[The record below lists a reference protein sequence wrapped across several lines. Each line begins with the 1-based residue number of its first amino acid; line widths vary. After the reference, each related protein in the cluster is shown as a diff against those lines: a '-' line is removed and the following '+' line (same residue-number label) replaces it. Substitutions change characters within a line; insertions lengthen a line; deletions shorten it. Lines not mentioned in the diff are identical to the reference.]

1 MTMLSKENTDKLDDL
16 AQRAIDCWGVKAQF
30 GMVKE
35 ECLELALEV
44 QRIDR
49 NRHDDEKILEESV
62 DVYIMMKEMFIIFG
76 PERVNAMLARKLG
89 KFESQLVKSEKQKE
103 AA

>member
-1 MTMLSKENTDKLDDL
+1 LAKLTKENADKLDDL
-16 AQRAIDCWGVKAQF
+16 AQRAIDCWGVPAQF

-49 NRHDDEKILEESV
+49 GRHDDEKILEESV

-76 PERVNAMLARKLG
+76 EERVNAMMAKKLG
-89 KFESQLVKSEKQKE
+89 KFESHLVKSEKKE